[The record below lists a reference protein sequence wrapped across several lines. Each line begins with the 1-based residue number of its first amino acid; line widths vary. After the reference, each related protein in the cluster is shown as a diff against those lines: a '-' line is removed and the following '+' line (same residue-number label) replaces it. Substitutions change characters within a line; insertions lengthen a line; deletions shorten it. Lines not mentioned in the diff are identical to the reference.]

1 MESRYLIEKGETVA
15 DNPINLSEQ
24 QIVDCARS
32 PRRDVSNNPYD
43 SAGCS
48 GGWSSEAMEYIRQH
62 NVTYESSYPY
72 TASNGRC
79 RQNVGRSAVT
89 LAGPDPGW
97 RYYSGGNA
105 TLIKSLIAVSPVVNY
120 LRVENGFQLYNG
132 GVLTTPCVNQGVN
145 HATAIVGYCTSKL
158 LFGNFNYWIV
168 KNSWGD
174 TWGENGFYKIPIIR
188 NSPGL
193 CQSQANIFQPTVPVD
208 A

>member
-1 MESRYLIEKGETVA
+1 
-15 DNPINLSEQ
+15 
-24 QIVDCARS
+24 
-32 PRRDVSNNPYD
+32 
-43 SAGCS
+43 
-48 GGWSSEAMEYIRQH
+48 MEYVRQH
-62 NVTYESSYPY
+62 NVTYESVYPY

-89 LAGPDPGW
+89 LSGPNPGW
-97 RYYSGGNA
+97 SYYSGGNA

-120 LRVENGFQLYNG
+120 LRVESGFQLYNG

-145 HATAIVGYCTSKL
+145 HATAIVGYCTSRL

-174 TWGENGFYKIPIIR
+174 TWGENGFYKIPILS